1 MKKTI
6 RISEI
11 IISKYY
17 PEFADKKRTH
27 HILTSGR
34 AGAKSS
40 EASIKA
46 VDKIVSESS
55 CSVIIIRKFHNKIKK
70 TVYKEVLRAIKRLGL
85 EKSMFKITTQPME
98 IKYKKNGNTIYFTGS
113 DSIDDTKGIIDENKP
128 IKLVII
134 DEVTEFFDKGEG
146 EDELR
151 NIEATFV
158 RGNSADF
165 TMLYLFN
172 PPRNPK
178 APVNQWREKMANRE
192 DCLAIHA
199 DYRDVPE
206 EWLGSKLVKA
216 AEYEKKA
223 DEKMY
228 RWLWLGES
236 VGIDEVIYYMFDESK
251 HMIDTADKFKNIAF
265 IGIGIDYGQ
274 MNATT
279 FQAFGISFIDKKI
292 YGIDEYYH
300 SGRESMH
307 QRSPSQYA
315 ADFKEFKN
323 RIEKETKK
331 KVTFVYIDPSA
342 KGLAEEIKRVNPDVQ
357 IINADNNVKLGIQR
371 VSKLLSHDVLI
382 LNQRQIHL
390 KDEMYQYM
398 YNKDLLDKGREEPIK
413 DHDHCEDAT
422 RYLCM
427 GFWQY
432 IRQMLPNISDKT
444 TEKDTEGGRNER
456 E

>member
-1 MKKTI
+1 MQKIVK
-6 RISEI
+6 ISETI
-11 IISKYY
+11 IPKFYSEYT
-17 PEFADKKRTH
+17 DTKRTH
-27 HILTSGR
+27 HILSSGR
-34 AGAKSS
+34 AGTKSS

-46 VDKIVSESS
+46 VDKIVSEDS

-85 EKSMFKITTQPME
+85 QKKDFKITTAPME
-98 IKYKKNGNTIYFTGS
+98 IRYKRNGNTIYFTGS
-113 DSIDDTKGIIDENKP
+113 DSIDDTKGIIDEEKP
-128 IKLVII
+128 IKLVVI

-158 RGNSADF
+158 RGNNEDF

-178 APVNQWREKMANRE
+178 APVNEWKNKMVERP

-199 DYRDVPE
+199 DYRDVPK
-206 EWLGSKLVKA
+206 EWLGKKLVES
-216 AEYEKKA
+216 AEQEKQA

-251 HMIDTADKFKNIAF
+251 HMMDTSEKYKDMAIV
-265 IGIGIDYGQ
+265 GIGIDYGQ

-279 FQAFGISFIDKKI
+279 FQAFGLSFKDKKI

-300 SGRESMH
+300 SGRETMK

-315 ADFKEFKN
+315 ADFKDFKE
-323 RIEKETKK
+323 RIEKETSK

-342 KGLAEEIKRVNPDVQ
+342 RGLAEEIKRVCPEVQ
-357 IINADNNVKLGIQR
+357 IVGADNDVKLGIQR
-371 VSKLLSHDVLI
+371 VSKLLAYNALI
-382 LNQRQIHL
+382 FSTRQTHL
-390 KDEMYQYM
+390 KDEMYLYM

-422 RYLCM
+422 RYLVQ
-427 GFWQY
+427 GFWSY
-432 IRQMLPNISDKT
+432 IKQMLPNISDKT
-444 TEKDTEGGRNER
+444 TEGGRNER

>member
-1 MKKTI
+1 MQKIVK
-6 RISEI
+6 ISETI
-11 IISKYY
+11 IPKFYSEYT
-17 PEFADKKRTH
+17 DTKRTH
-27 HILTSGR
+27 HILSSGR
-34 AGAKSS
+34 AGTKSS

-46 VDKIVSESS
+46 VDKIVSEDS

-85 EKSMFKITTQPME
+85 QKKDFKITTAPME
-98 IKYKKNGNTIYFTGS
+98 IRYKRNGNTIYFTGS
-113 DSIDDTKGIIDENKP
+113 DSIDDTKGIIDEEKP

-151 NIEATFV
+151 NIEATFI
-158 RGNSADF
+158 RGNNADF

-178 APVNQWREKMANRE
+178 APVNEWRNKMAQRP
-192 DCLAIHA
+192 DCLAIHS
-199 DYRDVPE
+199 DYRDVPI
-206 EWLGSKLVKA
+206 EWLGKKLVES
-216 AEYEKKA
+216 AEIEKKA

-251 HMIDTADKFKNIAF
+251 HMKDTSDKFNDLAF
-265 IGIGIDYGQ
+265 IGIGVDYGQ

-279 FQAFGISFIDKKI
+279 YQAFGISFVDKKI

-300 SGRESMH
+300 SGRETMK

-315 ADFKEFKN
+315 VDFKEFKE
-323 RIEKETKK
+323 RIEHETKK

-342 KGLAEEIKRVNPDVQ
+342 RGLAEEIKRINPDVQ
-357 IINADNNVKLGIQR
+357 IVGADNNVKLGIQR
-371 VSKLLSHDVLI
+371 VSKLLSHEVLI
-382 LNQRQIHL
+382 FNNRQVHL

-422 RYLCM
+422 RYLVQ
-427 GFWQY
+427 GFWKY
-432 IRQMLPNISDKT
+432 IRQMLPNIVDKS
-444 TEKDTEGGRNER
+444 TEGSRNER

>member
-1 MKKTI
+1 MKKI
-6 RISEI
+6 VKISELI
-11 IISKYY
+11 IPKYY
-17 PEFADKKRTH
+17 EEYTDKKRTH
-27 HILTSGR
+27 HILSSGR
-34 AGAKSS
+34 AGTKSS

-46 VDKIVSESS
+46 VDKIVSEDD

-85 EKSMFKITTQPME
+85 EKKDFKITTAPME
-98 IKYKKNGNTIYFTGS
+98 IRYKRNGNTIYFTGS
-113 DSIDDTKGIIDENKP
+113 DSIDDTKGIIDEAKP

-151 NIEATFV
+151 NIEATFI
-158 RGNSADF
+158 RGNNADF

-178 APVNQWREKMANRE
+178 APVNEWRAKMIQRP
-192 DCLAIHA
+192 DVLAIHT
-199 DYRDVPE
+199 DYRDVPI
-206 EWLGSKLVKA
+206 EWLGKKLVES
-216 AEYEKKA
+216 AELEKQA

-236 VGIDEVIYYMFDESK
+236 VGIDEVIYYMFDETK
-251 HMIDTADKFKNIAF
+251 HMIDTSSKFKDLSI
-265 IGIGIDYGQ
+265 IGIGVDYGQ

-279 FQAFGISFIDKKI
+279 FQAFGISFVDKKI

-300 SGRESMH
+300 SGRETMH

-315 ADFKEFKN
+315 QDFKEFVRKIEDETGKN
-323 RIEKETKK
+323 VAYT
-331 KVTFVYIDPSA
+331 YIDPSA
-342 KGLAEEIKRVNPDVQ
+342 RGLAEEIKRICPHVQ
-357 IINADNNVKLGIQR
+357 IVGADNNVKLGIQR
-371 VSKLLSHDVLI
+371 VSKLLSHGVLI
-382 LNQRQIHL
+382 FNNRQVHL

-422 RYLCM
+422 RYLCS
-427 GFWQY
+427 GFWKY
-432 IRQMLPNISDKT
+432 ISQMLPYMNDKT
-444 TEKDTEGGRNER
+444 TTGGRNER